1 MARQVIWKL
10 IAEKI
15 PPLIKK
21 GLDKSQIRDK
31 IFSLKKFSNQ
41 KSAFFKE
48 RKTPQG
54 SNYASTFDRAWNSL
68 KLPPVDPKV
77 SGAKA
82 GKTAWKKRYADPDA
96 YAKYVKGQKENQLK
110 QIQIAFRTKNP
121 KTGEMGYSEN
131 PTIQNIID
139 FSNAGGKSQSP
150 STYAELQQRFAKQFG
165 KGDLRKLRKPQNKEL
180 YADFNEAFNK
190 RRMEAQLIKQ
200 GLLDEFTPANQLLTK
215 YGRQGWENV
224 LDERKALTD
233 LVFDESKIGK
243 YLLDLGYDRNQIIA
257 SIGHD
262 YPLEQ
267 FATLLAGKGRPNITP
282 FRSTRL
288 VTKPENIRAELNFMN
303 QAKARGIEP
312 FLYEK
317 PLWYADDLNIINKI
331 MKDAQLTSK
340 FYGPTG
346 TRQKIGMPGKDID
359 PKQLLEYLKYIHK
372 DKPFGSSKFPRTLPT
387 RDDILALIHGKKKYN
402 FQAGGLA
409 SLLGK
414 KLLKKLANKLSEKEL
429 KMLMGSLWKGVDP
442 RRSPRYRA
450 WDKNRWGPGYKWPYQ
465 KSRVKG
471 PEIKKSHFASL
482 TPGERVELQAK
493 NADELWE
500 YQMKK
505 KLNKPMNEALEYP
518 FLNPDKNSFIVTGPR
533 EGLGRYQLQHYVD
546 PEDVKPVQKYK
557 VYDWWDDVLNKMR
570 KNPKFKYV
578 KDNKGKIILKEAK

>member
-1 MARQVIWKL
+1 MPEFA
-10 IAEKI
+10 
-15 PPLIKK
+15 
-21 GLDKSQIRDK
+21 
-31 IFSLKKFSNQ
+31 NNY
-41 KSAFFKE
+41 SAFFKK
-48 RKTPQG
+48 RKTPEG
-54 SNYASTFDRAWNSL
+54 SDYATTFDKAWNYL
-68 KLPPVDPKV
+68 KLPAVDPKV

-82 GKTAWKKRYADPDA
+82 GKTAWKKRYADPEA

-110 QIQIAFRTKNP
+110 QIQIASKTKNP

-139 FSNAGGKSQSP
+139 FSNAGGKSQSL
-150 STYAELQQRFAKQFG
+150 STYAKLQQRFAKQFG

-224 LDERKALTD
+224 LDERAGLTS
-233 LVFDESKIGK
+233 LIMDESKIGK

-257 SIGHD
+257 SFGHD

-267 FATLLAGKGRPNITP
+267 FAALLAGKGRPNITP

-288 VTKPENIRAELNFMN
+288 VTKPENIHSELGFMN

-346 TRQKIGMPGKDID
+346 TRQQIGMTGKDID
-359 PKQLLEYLKYIHK
+359 PKQLLEYLKYIHQ

-402 FQAGGLA
+402 FKSGGVVNGYAAGGIGRLGFKLLQKLA
-409 SLLGK
+409 KKLSPKEMQMLLGTQFK
-414 KLLKKLANKLSEKEL
+414 GTKPLLSPAKIRQQKLINKL
-429 KMLMGSLWKGVDP
+429 GSDK
-442 RRSPRYRA
+442 YR
-450 WDKNRWGPGYKWPYQ
+450 WRNVKSKFPGPG
-465 KSRVKG
+465 S
-471 PEIKKSHFASL
+471 
-482 TPGERVELQAK
+482 
-493 NADELWE
+493 
-500 YQMKK
+500 
-505 KLNKPMNEALEYP
+505 
-518 FLNPDKNSFIVTGPR
+518 
-533 EGLGRYQLQHYVD
+533 
-546 PEDVKPVQKYK
+546 
-557 VYDWWDDVLNKMR
+557 
-570 KNPKFKYV
+570 
-578 KDNKGKIILKEAK
+578 KD